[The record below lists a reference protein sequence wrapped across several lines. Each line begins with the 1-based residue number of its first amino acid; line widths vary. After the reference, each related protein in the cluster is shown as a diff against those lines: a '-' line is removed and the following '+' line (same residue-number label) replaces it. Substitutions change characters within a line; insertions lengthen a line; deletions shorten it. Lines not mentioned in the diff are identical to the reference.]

1 MGRSGPR
8 LQASTENRYRDLAA
22 FLPNWLSVDS
32 EAHFTVRYTQVRG
45 VFTFNERASLKLG
58 EALQDRS
65 LWDILREVPR
75 C

>member
-8 LQASTENRYRDLAA
+8 LQASTENRYRDFAA

-45 VFTFNERASLKLG
+45 VFTFNERVSLN
-58 EALQDRS
+58 
-65 LWDILREVPR
+65 
-75 C
+75 